1 MPFQVP
7 SLVEW
12 PSDLPVPLESFSGE
26 PLYGNSYTDVKSE
39 ALYRVNRFKKVY
51 YRLSVSW
58 IFTDE
63 QFSTFQNFF
72 DNDLFNGTSVFKI
85 ELRFPK
91 NSELKSW
98 AVRFLGGYEAELQDK
113 GIWKVRADLLLLHE
127 Q

>member
-12 PSDLPVPLESFSGE
+12 PSDLPAPLESFSGE
-26 PLYGNSYTDVKSE
+26 TLYGNSYTDVESE

-51 YRLSVSW
+51 YQLAVSW
-58 IFTDE
+58 VFTKE
-63 QFSTFQNFF
+63 QFETFQNFF
-72 DNDLFNGTSVFKI
+72 DNDLYNGTSVFQI

-91 NSELKSW
+91 TSQLKSW
-98 AVRFLGGYEAELQDK
+98 AVRFLEGYEAELLDK
-113 GIWKVRADLLLLHE
+113 GIWKVQANLLLLHE